1 MVDDRKKRR
10 RRKKAKK
17 VVKSIAGMDKEE
29 INRRINQTP
38 EERLAQ
44 REKIAREI
52 KEKRKQLRNKANKKK
67 R

>member
-1 MVDDRKKRR
+1 MTDDKKKRR

-29 INRRINQTP
+29 IERKMNETA
-38 EERLAQ
+38 EERLAK

-52 KEKRKQLRNKANKKK
+52 KEKRK
-67 R
+67 